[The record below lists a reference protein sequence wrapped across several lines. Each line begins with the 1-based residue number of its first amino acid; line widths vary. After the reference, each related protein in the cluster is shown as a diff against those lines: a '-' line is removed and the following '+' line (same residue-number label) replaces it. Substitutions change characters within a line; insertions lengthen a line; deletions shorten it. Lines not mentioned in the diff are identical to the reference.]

1 MVDPLW
7 LQTRYDNATARTL
20 GQHPDIT
27 MKRTYN
33 IDNLAIHW
41 EPRDQGWVVFIDV
54 WAR

>member
-1 MVDPLW
+1 MRQHW
-7 LQTRYDNATARTL
+7 NIIILQHHKALKQTNKTKHD
-20 GQHPDIT
+20 
-27 MKRTYN
+27 KYN